1 MNKQFEEW
9 AEKRSRE
16 ILRAEHFNKIGK
28 GNDYIFQSLVFTGE
42 ASQRLSLATTVLSEL
57 KEVPDNLKTELK
69 SIQQQVHDFQE
80 KLRNV

>member
-1 MNKQFEEW
+1 MNKRFEEW
-9 AEKRSRE
+9 SEKRSRE
-16 ILRAEHFNKIGK
+16 ILRSEHFNKIGK
-28 GNDYIFQSLVFTGE
+28 GDDYIFQSLVFTGE